1 MHVALVDLFRCPVAH
16 RESCL
21 VATADRTEARVIL
34 DGMLGCPVC
43 GAEYAIRD
51 GVTYFSGQGISPP
64 APAENYDSAA
74 AMRIAALLNA
84 TGATGAAGAGATI
97 ALVGSPLLLAR
108 AVQSIVPVRCV
119 VINAPDAFAAAGT
132 LQAHDMPMAIV
143 RSDSALP
150 LVPNAFTGIYVPWD
164 EPDAYMRALRA
175 KGRLIAR
182 VDRAV
187 PADILELARDATH
200 WVGERN
206 AEPQAPP
213 PVLTQLRRRR

>member
-1 MHVALVDLFRCPVAH
+1 MHVALVELFRCPVAH
-16 RESCL
+16 RDSCL

-64 APAENYDSAA
+64 APAENYDAEA

-84 TGATGAAGAGATI
+84 TGASATI

-108 AVQSIVPVRCV
+108 AVQSIVLTRCV
-119 VINAPDAFAAAGT
+119 VINAPDAFAAAET
-132 LQAHDMPMAIV
+132 LQTHDMPMAIV

-150 LVPNAFTGIYVPWD
+150 LVPDAFTGIYVPWD

-187 PADILELARDATH
+187 PSDILELARDATH

-206 AEPQAPP
+206 AKPQAPP